1 MQLKGHVD
9 KVEQTHIIGWAF
21 DADDMSRR
29 VELELYDGNELV
41 FRFTADKLRHDFL
54 NRGQGDGC
62 YGFWVN
68 LPRDL
73 FCQSVH
79 RLSVRFAQTGQDIG
93 NSPQNYFSGTSEADE
108 SFSRWL
114 LARIDSIGAAAGRQ
128 EDLTPL
134 LALCTNALS
143 KALEA
148 QARLEDSH
156 GATATTALALSELP
170 ERLRAVAERA
180 ARDFTPF
187 HLPVVRQP
195 VISIIVQA
203 SPSLRDTLGLLKSLV
218 EPARACA
225 AEVIC
230 IDATGSA
237 ELTVVPLFARGG
249 IRLVKTGTT
258 GTMLDAY
265 RLGYSMARGGYLM
278 FLAGASALPRRT
290 LDLLRE
296 TLVGCDHQAI
306 VAPRLIGPDQRIVE
320 SGTRISIASGRVQLG
335 RFDQA
340 EAALHRLRRA
350 SDDVSAQAFMVHRA
364 LFERV
369 GGFEGAEDYGALGV
383 TDLAFRV
390 RAAGGQVISQGAAGL
405 ALVAEMP
412 LAPTPKGARLAFT
425 KRWQA
430 ELERLSHQPQL
441 VTRRRALVIDE
452 RLPQPEQDAASNA
465 VLSHAESLV
474 RLGYHVEMI
483 GLDDNGEEA
492 ASIQRLNAHGI
503 EAHGRID
510 DVSAYIAA
518 RQGQFDLVY
527 LHRISIARKFIDL
540 CKSAQ
545 PNAQVIYS
553 VADLHFL
560 RMGRQAELDNDDALR
575 EQARAVERDEKRCL
589 EVADQIITHSTL
601 EGDWI
606 EKYLN
611 ASKPVHRVLWSYRI
625 APAPTPLA
633 QRHGIAFVGNFRHR
647 PNGDAVR
654 HFARE
659 IWSPIR
665 QAVPGQPLDIA
676 GAHIEAAGFEDLG
689 DGVKL
694 RGFVQDIDAY
704 LATKRLTV
712 APLRFGA
719 GVKGKVLQSLAQGV
733 PCVMTPIAAE
743 GIGLTQEIIE
753 MLVAN
758 DDAMFRERVI
768 NLMKDDAL
776 WEEASR
782 LIIQWARA
790 RLAPEAID
798 QAMSSVSPTNP

>member
-1 MQLKGHVD
+1 MLLKGHLD

-79 RLSVRFAQTGQDIG
+79 RLSVKFAETGQHLG
-93 NSPQNYFSGTSEADE
+93 NSPQNYFSGNSDADE
-108 SFSRWL
+108 TFARWVLSRV
-114 LARIDSIGAAAGRQ
+114 DSIGAAAGRP

-143 KALEA
+143 KTLEA

-156 GATATTALALSELP
+156 GTTATTTLALAELP

-195 VISIIVQA
+195 AISIIVQA

-249 IRLVKTGTT
+249 VRLVKTGAT
-258 GTMLDAY
+258 GTMLEAY
-265 RLGYSMARGGYLM
+265 RLGAAMARGAHLL
-278 FLAGASALPRRT
+278 FLSGASALPRRT

-296 TLVGCDHQAI
+296 TLVACDNQAI
-306 VAPRLIGPDQRIVE
+306 VAPRLVGPDGRILE

-340 EAALHRLRRA
+340 EAALHRLRRT
-350 SDDVSAQAFMVHRA
+350 SDDVSPQAFMIHRA

-369 GGFEGAEDYGALGV
+369 GGFEGTEDYGVLGV

-390 RAAGGQVISQGAAGL
+390 RAAGGQVVSQGAAGL

-412 LAPTPKGARLAFT
+412 LAPMPKGARLAFT
-425 KRWQA
+425 KRWQG
-430 ELERLSHQPQL
+430 ELDRLSRQPKL
-441 VTRRRALVIDE
+441 VTHRRALVMDE
-452 RLPQPEQDAASNA
+452 RLPQPQQDAASNA

-492 ASIQRLNAHGI
+492 ASIEMLNAHGI

-527 LHRISIARKFIDL
+527 LHRISIARRFIDL

-545 PNAQVIYS
+545 PRAQVIYS

-560 RMGRQAELDNDDALR
+560 RMGRQAELENDDTLR

-589 EVADQIITHSTL
+589 EVADQIVTHSTL

-606 EKYLN
+606 EKFLH

-625 APAPTPLA
+625 APAPAPFA
-633 QRHGIAFVGNFRHR
+633 QRNGLAFIGNFRHR

-654 HFARE
+654 HFTRE
-659 IWSPIR
+659 VWPQIHK
-665 QAVPGQPLDIA
+665 AVPGQPLDIA
-676 GAHIEAAGFEDLG
+676 GAHIEAAGFENLG
-689 DGVKL
+689 DGVTL

-719 GVKGKVLQSLAQGV
+719 GVKGKVLQSFAQGV

-743 GIGLTQEIIE
+743 GMGLTPEITE
-753 MLVAN
+753 MLVAD
-758 DDAMFRERVI
+758 DDAVFRERVI
-768 NLMKDDAL
+768 NLLKDDAA
-776 WEEASR
+776 WEKASR
-782 LIIQWARA
+782 LIAQWAQTS
-790 RLAPEAID
+790 LAPEAID
-798 QAMSSVSPTNP
+798 RVMSSVCPARS